1 MNLKIHIVLNDIAE
15 LKNTLEQIESIRSQ
29 SVESINVE
37 IIVDSNRPSHP
48 MQLWCNSSFL
58 QLLCHLLQKY
68 Y

>member
-37 IIVDSNRPSHP
+37 IIVDSNCPSHP
-48 MQLWCNSSFL
+48 MQL
-58 QLLCHLLQKY
+58 
-68 Y
+68 

>member
-37 IIVDSNRPSHP
+37 IIVDSTRPSHP
-48 MQLWCNSSFL
+48 MPL
-58 QLLCHLLQKY
+58 
-68 Y
+68 

>member
-48 MQLWCNSSFL
+48 IQL
-58 QLLCHLLQKY
+58 
-68 Y
+68 